1 MKFID
6 EYRDASLIGKI
17 AQNIQTSTRSDY
29 TFMEVCG
36 GHTMA
41 IHRFGLRDLLPGNI
55 HLLSG
60 PGCPVCVTA
69 RNFIDKAVAIAQ
81 MENTILATFGDLIR
95 VPGSHSTLERE
106 RSKGRQI
113 KTVFSPLDAVEM
125 AHQNPDKTIVFLGI
139 GFETTA
145 PGTAIAIKM
154 ANRKNLGNF
163 MALSAHKLM
172 KPAMQALIHKGI
184 KIDGYLCPGH
194 VSTITGSAMY
204 SDFPE
209 KYGVAC
215 VISGFEPVD
224 MLQSIKMMVDQLE
237 KKQPAVEIQYS
248 RAVKPN
254 GNEKALEALDEV
266 FEPTDTEWRGF
277 GVLPKSGLKIRQA
290 YSIHDAENRLSIPE
304 IKSLEDKACIC
315 GEILKGLKTPID
327 CNLFGTACTPENPV
341 GACMVSSE
349 GACAALYKYQK

>member
-6 EYRDASLIGKI
+6 EYRNAPLIGKI
-17 AQNIQTSTRSDY
+17 AETIRTSTQRKY

-41 IHRFGLRDLLPGNI
+41 IHRFGLQDLLPENI

-81 MENTILATFGDLIR
+81 MRNTIITTYGDLIR
-95 VPGSHSTLERE
+95 VPGSHSTLEQE
-106 RSKGRQI
+106 KSKGRQI
-113 KTVFSPLDAVEM
+113 TTVFSPLDAVEM
-125 AHQNPDKTIVFLGI
+125 AKQNPDKTIVFLGI

-145 PGTAIAIKM
+145 PGTAIAIQT
-154 ANRKNLGNF
+154 ANRQNLENF
-163 MALSAHKLM
+163 MVLSAHKLM
-172 KPAMQALIHKGI
+172 KPAMQALIHEGI

-194 VSTITGSAMY
+194 VSTITGSTIY
-204 SDFPE
+204 RDFPD

-224 MLQSIKMMVDQLE
+224 MLQSIKMMVEQLE
-237 KKQPAVEIQYS
+237 QKQPGVEIQYT

-254 GNEKALEALDEV
+254 GNEKALKALDEV
-266 FEPTDTEWRGF
+266 FEAFDTEWRGF
-277 GVLPKSGLKIRQA
+277 GRLPKSGLKIREA
-290 YSIHDAENRLSIPE
+290 YSTHDAEDRLSIPE
-304 IKSLEDKACIC
+304 INSLEDKACIC
-315 GEILKGLKTPID
+315 GKILKGLKTPLD
-327 CNLFGTACTPENPV
+327 CTLFGNTCTPENPV

-349 GACAALYKYQK
+349 GACAAFYKYRN